1 MRRKCSTG
9 KRKNNRHF
17 HPSFPS
23 PPCTQAAMRKKPL
36 LPEKQAGRGEEGGL
50 SGSQARMGFFLRR
63 RRWKEDFRTQH
74 RRQRERNLRRKGRG
88 DFWELAAV
96 FLRALLRLCH
106 GRTQSRLDH
115 RQSAFSGV
123 GRKKGEFSR
132 ASDFFLRCSFSRRH
146 LRRCRVVT
154 ENRRRIEANELRK
167 SPFSLLRNASLPL
180 SSFPPHFSHGASKSF
195 PPPPSAAGAGKKEGR
210 REVPLSSQ
218 HFFLR
223 PLFSHT
229 PSPPLPSPFASPP
242 RCLSVGSPSSS
253 GRPRSLC
260 LGKKAAAMGKFPL
273 R

>member
-1 MRRKCSTG
+1 MARAKNSNPPFFPTSSHVCVSIGRAEGAAAPPEQQRLPPPAVGERRQRPQQRRRLSAAAAAGESRGHATKSRRREKRTDGRREKTLSHYYNVRSFRFCSNKGG
-9 KRKNNRHF
+9 KWRGEGGSCGGSVAQERGKITVISIRPF
-17 HPSFPS
+17 LPS

-123 GRKKGEFSR
+123 GRKKG
-132 ASDFFLRCSFSRRH
+132 A
-146 LRRCRVVT
+146 
-154 ENRRRIEANELRK
+154 RILTR
-167 SPFSLLRNASLPL
+167 L
-180 SSFPPHFSHGASKSF
+180 
-195 PPPPSAAGAGKKEGR
+195 
-210 REVPLSSQ
+210 
-218 HFFLR
+218 
-223 PLFSHT
+223 
-229 PSPPLPSPFASPP
+229 
-242 RCLSVGSPSSS
+242 
-253 GRPRSLC
+253 
-260 LGKKAAAMGKFPL
+260 
-273 R
+273 